1 MPSTFDEAS
10 LRRISSERDVNIA
23 KKRYTQLSKEELVN
37 RLIAVEKYVAENQE
51 RWVTNQFEQF
61 K

>member
-1 MPSTFDEAS
+1 M
-10 LRRISSERDVNIA
+10 
-23 KKRYTQLSKEELVN
+23 QLSKEELAN

>member
-1 MPSTFDEAS
+1 MPPTFDEAS

-23 KKRYTQLSKEELVN
+23 KKRYMQLSKEELVN